1 MILDEKYL
9 NNKEYDK
16 NFCIH
21 KKFGCC
27 IIVEYLNLDTFKV
40 QFPKFVLNST
50 ISNQSIFTNFLIV
63 NANDL
68 ILEM

>member
-9 NNKEYDK
+9 NNKEYVK
-16 NFCIH
+16 NFRIH
-21 KKFGCC
+21 KKFWCC